1 MQCYLEILKKY
12 AVFKGR
18 ESRRTFWY
26 FVLFNCI
33 FSLIIYFID
42 KFLHSDILSTIYS
55 LAVFLPHLGASI
67 RRLHDINKSGWW
79 VLLAYIPLPFVLIVI
94 PLYFVS
100 RIAVLLG
107 LLLIM
112 LLCVASVI
120 WLIVLEATPGTP
132 EENKYGEPV

>member
-1 MQCYLEILKKY
+1 MQCYIEIIKKY

-26 FVLFNCI
+26 FVLFNFI

-42 KFLHSDILSTIYS
+42 KIVHSDILSTIYS
-55 LAVFLPHLGASI
+55 LAVFLPSLGASI

-79 VLLAYIPLPFVLIVI
+79 VLLSMIPLAFYLIVI
-94 PLYFVS
+94 PLAFVS
-100 RIAVLLG
+100 KTAALG
-107 LLLIM
+107 GLILIS
-112 LLCVASVI
+112 LLCLACSI

-132 EENKYGEPV
+132 GENKYGEPV

>member
-42 KFLHSDILSTIYS
+42 KILHSDILSTFYS

-79 VLLAYIPLPFVLIVI
+79 VLLSFIPLAFFLIII
-94 PLYFVS
+94 PLALVS
-100 RIAVLLG
+100 KSAFFGGLILI
-107 LLLIM
+107 LLLS
-112 LLCVASVI
+112 LACSI

-132 EENKYGEPV
+132 GENKYGEPV